1 MIDRTQKSS
10 RGEEGWNLEAS
21 YRGLPSKLF
30 SQVPPTP
37 VKDPKMVLYNEA
49 LGKSLGL
56 KFENPKGQESVQ
68 IFSGNQLP
76 KGALPIAQA
85 YAGHQFGYFTSLGD
99 GRAVLLGEQI
109 TPTGERF
116 DIQLKGSGPTP
127 YSRRGDGR
135 AALGPMLRE
144 YIISEAMIALGVPST
159 RALAVVISG
168 EEIQRESSQPGGILT
183 RVASSHLR
191 VGTFEYVKQFGSEED
206 LKALADYAI
215 QRHYPYIMKE
225 EGNIYLRFFEAVA
238 DRQAALIAKWQLI
251 GFIHGVMNTD
261 NMSISGETI
270 DYGPCAFMDTYD
282 PDTVF
287 SSIDQHGR
295 YAYKNQ
301 APIGQW
307 NLARFAESLLPL
319 IHREPKR
326 GIALMEDRLQKYS
339 TQYQKYWLQGMA
351 EKIGIFQPAKEDEEL
366 IEDLLR
372 IMKKNDKDFTNTFF
386 ELTYPEKGGGKED
399 VKKEEG
405 REFSEWLD
413 KWRKRLKEQK
423 ATEEE
428 VQKLMKASNPVVIPR
443 NHQVEKALQAAVEE
457 GDYRVLESLLK
468 ILQTPYT
475 YSEEKKSY
483 QNPPDPS
490 DEPYVTYCGT

>member
-1 MIDRTQKSS
+1 MTNRTQNSS

-21 YRGLPSKLF
+21 YQGLPTTLF
-30 SQVPPTP
+30 SRVPPTP

-49 LGKSLGL
+49 LGESLGL
-56 KFENPKGQESVQ
+56 EFENPKGLESVQ

-144 YIISEAMIALGVPST
+144 YLVSEAMYALGVPST

-168 EEIQRESSQPGGILT
+168 EDIQRETKQPGGILT

-191 VGTFEYVKQFGSEED
+191 VGTFEYARQFGSEEE

-215 QRHYPYIMKE
+215 KRHYPYISKE
-225 EGNIYLRFFEAVA
+225 DGNIYLRFFEAVA
-238 DRQAALIAKWQLI
+238 DRQAALIAKWQLV

-287 SSIDQHGR
+287 SSIDQQGR

-319 IHREPKR
+319 VHREPKQ
-326 GIALMEDRLQKYS
+326 GIELMKERLQKYS
-339 TQYQKYWLQGMA
+339 TRYHEYWLEGMA
-351 EKIGIFQPAKEDEEL
+351 KKLGIFQTAKEDEEL

-372 IMKKNDKDFTNTFF
+372 IMKKNGKDYTNTFAA
-386 ELTYPEKGGGKED
+386 LTYQDKNGPGEGKR
-399 VKKEEG
+399 EEVP
-405 REFSEWLD
+405 EFSRWIDRWE
-413 KWRKRLKEQK
+413 KRLEGQD
-423 ATEEE
+423 ATEKE
-428 VQKLMKASNPVVIPR
+428 VQQLMKASNPVVIPR
-443 NHQVEKALQAAVEE
+443 NHQVERAIHAAVQE